1 MTDLITGFV
10 DPNAEIEEHNGLD
23 EDFSDEDDE
32 EESSNADVEDNED
45 EEDNES
51 ESTSD
56 SSDSDNSIDP
66 EVAREKFQQL
76 REQHSKTLAVI
87 EKTRSLWKTCPR
99 SNCTTWRNF

>member
-32 EESSNADVEDNED
+32 EESSNADVEDNE
-45 EEDNES
+45 S

-66 EVAREKFQQL
+66 EVARENF
-76 REQHSKTLAVI
+76 
-87 EKTRSLWKTCPR
+87 
-99 SNCTTWRNF
+99 SN

>member
-1 MTDLITGFV
+1 M
-10 DPNAEIEEHNGLD
+10 
-23 EDFSDEDDE
+23 
-32 EESSNADVEDNED
+32 EDNED

-76 REQHSKTLAVI
+76 KRTAL
-87 EKTRSLWKTCPR
+87 
-99 SNCTTWRNF
+99 